1 MQQIHEDQE
10 GRVFPALFLHSADD
24 EVRLPVSLKIK

>member
-10 GRVFPALFLHSADD
+10 GRVFPALFFDIQLTTKSDC
-24 EVRLPVSLKIK
+24 RYP